1 MMNTA
6 KIKLASF
13 ELQPDE
19 NVLYQTLGHRP
30 WYAIGWKVFSG
41 VITIVLLTVIFW
53 FIFSGPVTGSLS
65 TILPTTLASV
75 LTRILCFGLIPVLV
89 TIWVAEDVART
100 FTGKFVLT
108 DKRLWVRGS
117 PYAWNV
123 TETLLNDI
131 DSLTFRRDAIFIRRK
146 SIRKLIVH
154 MLPDGKLLD
163 KVYKDHFSKAR

>member
-108 DKRLWVRGS
+108 DKRLWAIRR
-117 PYAWNV
+117 
-123 TETLLNDI
+123 ECH
-131 DSLTFRRDAIFIRRK
+131 RDAAQRYRFINLSPRCNFHPQKIHPEAHRAYASGWK
-146 SIRKLIVH
+146 TS
-154 MLPDGKLLD
+154 
-163 KVYKDHFSKAR
+163 